1 MPDMIDNAA
10 KNITLAEKALAA
22 PLSPSILILTA
33 SIGSGHV
40 KAAEAVAREL
50 LRLCPGSRI
59 SIVDFTRWGTSWANA
74 FMKDVYLLM
83 LRFVPN
89 LYNLMYRFSG
99 GRYGGLS
106 IQSLISLLTQPDI
119 KAMLKK
125 YKPDMIVST
134 HPFPAGAV
142 SWYRS
147 EKKRGGF
154 GASTVITDYSIH
166 QMWIYPHIDKY
177 FVARETMKTDLIAA
191 GLSPEQVHVTG
202 IPIAVSEDTRTKEEI
217 AAGFHVDIS
226 RPVVLLMGGGLGL
239 GGVIEVLHELERVP
253 EPLELLV
260 VAGKNEDLLQS
271 AKEAALKSHHR
282 IKVWGYTDRVHDLM
296 RISTVLVSKPGALT
310 ITEALALRLPMV
322 LHSPIPGPETENAVY
337 IARRGAAIWVGKG
350 KTTGSAVAEAV
361 TSPEKLREMQEAAA
375 KLAKPSAA
383 EDIARVLLEEL
394 RESCN
399 IG

>member
-1 MPDMIDNAA
+1 MPDSMNNDAVGIAA
-10 KNITLAEKALAA
+10 EAKDLTTT
-22 PLSPSILILTA
+22 LSPSILILTA

-50 LRLCPGSRI
+50 TRLCPSSRI

-74 FMKDVYLLM
+74 FMKNVYLLM

-106 IQSLISLLTQPDI
+106 IQSLISVLTQPDI
-119 KAMLKK
+119 KALLKK
-125 YKPDMIVST
+125 YQPDVIVST

-147 EKKRGGF
+147 DERRGGF
-154 GASTVITDYSIH
+154 SASTVITDYSIH
-166 QMWIYPHIDKY
+166 QMWIYQHIDKY

-191 GLSPEQVHVTG
+191 GLDPEQVYVTG
-202 IPIAVSEDTRTKEEI
+202 IPISVSEDTRTREEI

-239 GGVIEVLHELERVP
+239 GGVVEVLRELEKVP
-253 EPLELLV
+253 ERLELLV
-260 VAGKNEDLLQS
+260 VAGKNDELQHS
-271 AKEAALKSHHR
+271 AREIALKSHHG

-296 RISTVLVSKPGALT
+296 RISTLLVSKPGALT

-337 IARRGAAIWVGKG
+337 IARRGAAIWVGRDN
-350 KTTGSAVAEAV
+350 TTGSAVAEAI
-361 TSPEKLREMQEAAA
+361 TSPDKLKAMQGAAA
-375 KLAKPSAA
+375 KLAKPAAA
-383 EDIARVLLEEL
+383 ENIAGAILDEL
-394 RESCN
+394 R
-399 IG
+399 GKLL

>member
-1 MPDMIDNAA
+1 MPVVENNEIVPVESAA
-10 KNITLAEKALAA
+10 GSLTVSS
-22 PLSPSILILTA
+22 SPSILILTA

-50 LRLCPGSRI
+50 IRLCPGAKI
-59 SIVDFTRWGTSWANA
+59 STVDFTRWGTSWANA
-74 FMKDVYLLM
+74 LMKNVYLLM

-119 KAMLKK
+119 NALLKK
-125 YKPDMIVST
+125 YQPDMIVST

-147 EKKRGGF
+147 EEKRGGF
-154 GASTVITDYSIH
+154 GAATVITDYSIH
-166 QMWIYPHIDKY
+166 QMWIYQHIDKY

-191 GLSPEQVHVTG
+191 GLSQDQVHVTG
-202 IPIAVSEDTRTKEEI
+202 IPISVSDDTRTREEI

-226 RPVVLLMGGGLGL
+226 RPVVLIMGGGLGL
-239 GGVIEVLHELERVP
+239 GGVVDVIYELEKVS

-260 VAGKNEDLLQS
+260 VAGKNEELLQS

-350 KTTGSAVAEAV
+350 KTTGSAVVEAV
-361 TSPEKLREMQEAAA
+361 TSPTLLREMQEAAA
-375 KLAKPSAA
+375 KLARPAAA
-383 EDIARVLLEEL
+383 ENIARVILDEIKEAV
-394 RESCN
+394 RP
-399 IG
+399 